1 MAPTEILAQQH
12 YHNLAPLLERLGMRV
27 ALLTGSL
34 SVKKKESL
42 KAALAAGELDLC
54 IGTHAILTADTE
66 FSRLGLVITDEQHRF
81 GVQQRAALRQKGQDT
96 HVLVMS
102 ATPIPRTLAM
112 IVYGDL
118 ELSII
123 DELPAGRQP
132 VRTYLINSEIRERA
146 FGYIRRHLDAG
157 YQAYLICPAVQ
168 SEEEEAAAER
178 RGAEKKKRAMAKMLI
193 TSGFSFDGYTITK
206 YSGYISGDDAISV
219 DRGLAVFGSD
229 TGVKDK
235 LLNSLVEI
243 RRNALRELKEAAYEL
258 GCNAV
263 IGVDFDYIT
272 LDPQTKDLL
281 ATGGISYQPYV
292 FAVTANGN
300 AVVIEKNGEDGSS
313 EERL

>member
-1 MAPTEILAQQH
+1 MKISDVCRQYGFDENDLKAFLKEKKLLKETWTSYVIEDSNVDKAVRMYAEFKAQQ
-12 YHNLAPLLERLGMRV
+12 
-27 ALLTGSL
+27 
-34 SVKKKESL
+34 
-42 KAALAAGELDLC
+42 
-54 IGTHAILTADTE
+54 
-66 FSRLGLVITDEQHRF
+66 
-81 GVQQRAALRQKGQDT
+81 
-96 HVLVMS
+96 
-102 ATPIPRTLAM
+102 
-112 IVYGDL
+112 
-118 ELSII
+118 
-123 DELPAGRQP
+123 
-132 VRTYLINSEIRERA
+132 
-146 FGYIRRHLDAG
+146 
-157 YQAYLICPAVQ
+157 
-168 SEEEEAAAER
+168 EEEAAAER
-178 RGAEKKKRAMAKMLI
+178 REAEKKKRAMAKMLI

-235 LLNSLVEI
+235 LLDSLVVI

-272 LDPQTKDLL
+272 LDPQTASL
-281 ATGGISYQPYV
+281 GGGTSYQPYV